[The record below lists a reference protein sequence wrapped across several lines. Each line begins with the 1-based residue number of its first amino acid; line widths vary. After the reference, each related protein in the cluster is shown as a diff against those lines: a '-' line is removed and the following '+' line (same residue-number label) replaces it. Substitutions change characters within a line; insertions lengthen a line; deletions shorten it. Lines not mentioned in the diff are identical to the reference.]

1 MYKTIVIDYEPIAK
15 DMTDTIE
22 EVCNKQL
29 KEKLELVA
37 LSITSS
43 DKAIL
48 VFKSNYEEIYW
59 LS

>member
-15 DMTDTIE
+15 DMADTIE

-29 KEKLELVA
+29 KEKWELVTF
-37 LSITSS
+37 SITSS

-48 VFKSNYEEIYW
+48 VFKNAYEAIY
-59 LS
+59 

>member
-15 DMTDTIE
+15 DMADTIK

-29 KEKLELVA
+29 KEKWELVTF
-37 LSITSS
+37 SITSS

-48 VFKSNYEEIYW
+48 VFKSIYEEI
-59 LS
+59 S

>member
-1 MYKTIVIDYEPIAK
+1 MYKTIVINHEPIAK

-29 KEKLELVA
+29 KEKWELVTF
-37 LSITSS
+37 SITSS

-48 VFKSNYEEIYW
+48 VFKNAYEEIY
-59 LS
+59 

>member
-1 MYKTIVIDYEPIAK
+1 MYKTIVINHEPIAK

-29 KEKLELVA
+29 KEKWELVTF
-37 LSITSS
+37 SITSS

-48 VFKSNYEEIYW
+48 VFKSIYEEIF
-59 LS
+59 

>member
-48 VFKSNYEEIYW
+48 VFKSNYEEIY
-59 LS
+59 

>member
-15 DMTDTIE
+15 DMVDTIE

-29 KEKLELVA
+29 KEKWELVTF
-37 LSITSS
+37 SITSS

-48 VFKSNYEEIYW
+48 VFKTNDEEIY
-59 LS
+59 

>member
-1 MYKTIVIDYEPIAK
+1 MYKTTVIDYEPIAK
-15 DMTDTIE
+15 DMADTIE

-29 KEKLELVA
+29 KEKLELVT

-48 VFKSNYEEIYW
+48 VFKSNYEEI
-59 LS
+59 

>member
-15 DMTDTIE
+15 DMADTIE

-29 KEKLELVA
+29 KKWELVTF
-37 LSITSS
+37 SITSS

-48 VFKSNYEEIYW
+48 VFKSIYEEISW